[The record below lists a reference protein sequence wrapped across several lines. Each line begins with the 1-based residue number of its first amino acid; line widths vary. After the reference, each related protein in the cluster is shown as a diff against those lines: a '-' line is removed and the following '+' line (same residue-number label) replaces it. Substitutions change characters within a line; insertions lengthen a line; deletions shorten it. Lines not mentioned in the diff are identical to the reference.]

1 MALVAAYIIH
11 LQYYFPKKILEP
23 IMNQD
28 FELIKTNLNSRISK
42 EHIGT
47 LYAIFSGFLYGLL
60 GYFGISIIK
69 SDVSVYNMLFWRFL
83 IAAVFIAL
91 LLVPHIKTLKEK
103 PKELFKVFCFGF
115 IFYGI
120 GSLLY
125 FLASLYIGTG
135 LAMVIFFCHPAFVLL
150 INTVFFKT
158 KLTKAYIFCIILII
172 IGLCFMVDLH
182 ELKLDVLGIGLAVIS
197 SLFYAIYIVA
207 SKKYK
212 IAPLNATFVVCLSSA
227 LSSGALALI
236 DDSFMV
242 PSSLYVWANIFGI
255 AIICTAV
262 PILFLLLALNYIQAE
277 KVAILSVLEPI
288 CVMIFGILLLDES
301 ITYIQ
306 IVGSI
311 IVLIAALMTIKIQ
324 SGQTYPNSQAT
335 PLNRKT

>member
-1 MALVAAYIIH
+1 
-11 LQYYFPKKILEP
+11 
-23 IMNQD
+23 MNQNSK
-28 FELIKTNLNSRISK
+28 IITSNVNSRISK

-83 IAAVFIAL
+83 VAALFIAL
-91 LLVPHIKTLKEK
+91 LLIPHIKTVKEK
-103 PKELFKVFCFGF
+103 PLELFKAFCFGF

-125 FLASLYIGTG
+125 FIASLYIGTG

-158 KLTKAYIFCIILII
+158 KITKAYILSIILIL

-182 ELKLDVLGIGLAVIS
+182 ELKLDTLGIGLAIIS
-197 SLFYAIYIVA
+197 SLFYAIYIVT

-212 IAPLNATFVVCLSSA
+212 IAPLNAAFVICLGSA
-227 LSSGALALI
+227 LSAGILALI
-236 DDSFMV
+236 DNTFLI
-242 PSSLYVWANIFGI
+242 PNTLYIWANIFGI

-277 KVAILSVLEPI
+277 KVAILSVLEPL

-301 ITYIQ
+301 ITCTQ
-306 IVGSI
+306 IIGSI
-311 IVLIAALMTIKIQ
+311 IVLAAALMAIKIQ
-324 SGQTYPNSQAT
+324 SNST
-335 PLNRKT
+335 HRNNL

>member
-1 MALVAAYIIH
+1 
-11 LQYYFPKKILEP
+11 
-23 IMNQD
+23 MNHD
-28 FELIKTNLNSRISK
+28 SELIKSNVNSRISN

-60 GYFGISIIK
+60 GYFGISIIQA
-69 SDVSVYNMLFWRFL
+69 DISVYNMLFWRFL
-83 IAAVFIAL
+83 IATLFIGL
-91 LLVPHIKTLKEK
+91 LLIPYLKTFRET
-103 PKELFKVFCFGF
+103 PKALFKVFCFGF
-115 IFYGI
+115 MFYGI

-150 INTVFFKT
+150 INTLFFKT
-158 KLTKAYIFCIILII
+158 KITKSYIISIILII

-182 ELKLDVLGIGLAVIS
+182 ELKLDILGIGLAIIS
-197 SLFYAIYIVA
+197 SLFYAIYIVT

-212 IAPLNATFVVCLSSA
+212 IAPLNGTFVVCLGSA
-227 LSSGALALI
+227 LSSCALALI
-236 DDSFMV
+236 DNSLIV

-262 PILFLLLALNYIQAE
+262 PILFLLLALKHIHSE

-301 ITYIQ
+301 ITYTQ
-306 IVGSI
+306 IIGSI
-311 IVLIAALMTIKIQ
+311 IVLVAALRTIKIQ
-324 SGQTYPNSQAT
+324 SNQTS
-335 PLNRKT
+335 K

>member
-1 MALVAAYIIH
+1 
-11 LQYYFPKKILEP
+11 
-23 IMNQD
+23 MNEDSQ
-28 FELIKTNLNSRISK
+28 LIKSNVSSRISK

-47 LYAIFSGFLYGLL
+47 LYAVFSGFLYGLL

-69 SDVSVYNMLFWRFL
+69 SDLSVYNMLFWRFL
-83 IAAVFIAL
+83 IATLFIAL
-91 LLVPHIKTLKEK
+91 LLIPQVKTLKEN

-150 INTVFFKT
+150 INMIFFKT
-158 KLTKAYIFCIILII
+158 KITKAYIISIILII

-182 ELKLDVLGIGLAVIS
+182 ELKLDVLGIGLAIIS

-212 IAPLNATFVVCLSSA
+212 IAPLNATFVVCLNSA
-227 LSSGALALI
+227 LNAGTLALI
-236 DDSFMV
+236 DNSFMV
-242 PSSLYVWANIFGI
+242 PNTLYVWANIFGI

-262 PILFLLLALNYIQAE
+262 PILFLLLALNYIHAE
-277 KVAILSVLEPI
+277 KVAILSVLEPV
-288 CVMIFGILLLDES
+288 CVMFFGILLLNEN
-301 ITYIQ
+301 ITPIQ
-306 IVGSI
+306 ILGSI
-311 IVLIAALMTIKIQ
+311 IVLAAALMTIKIQ
-324 SGQTYPNSQAT
+324 STRT
-335 PLNRKT
+335 TKTV